1 MVGTTLVLLLFFL
14 LLLQFLKT
22 LKKLD
27 NCMWQF
33 PDESLIVLLIKL
45 LLRLSNF
52 GMSRLKF
59 MVRYWWIRFAQTHS
73 YAVIGVFKMVI

>member
-14 LLLQFLKT
+14 LLLRHLKNYE
-22 LKKLD
+22 KLD

-33 PDESLIVLLIKL
+33 PDESLVVLLIKL

-59 MVRYWWIRFAQTHS
+59 MVRYWWIRFA
-73 YAVIGVFKMVI
+73 